1 MFEVPM
7 YRKNGSRIELQDLLE
22 KVPDNDWVWLI
33 IEFDGVA
40 NLPNDESIDEFQN
53 RIRYLPKG
61 LVQTWENILRFSR
74 CIDYTVDCLIVAVS
88 CVEQVDVERLLN
100 DEFQDC
106 VIFIRAIDSTDWMLH
121 ASNPEI
127 LDGFKIVTS

>member
-7 YRKNGSRIELQDLLE
+7 YRQNGSRIELQDLLR
-22 KVPDNDWVWLI
+22 KVPANDWIWLI

-40 NLPNDESIDEFQN
+40 NLPNDESIDGFQN

-61 LVQTWENILRFSR
+61 LVQTWEDILRFSQ
-74 CIDYTVDCLIVAVS
+74 CIDYVVDCLIVAVS
-88 CVEQVDVERLLN
+88 CIEEVDVERLLN

-121 ASNPEI
+121 ASDAEI
-127 LDGFKIVTS
+127 MDGFKVVTS

>member
-40 NLPNDESIDEFQN
+40 NFPNDESIDGFQN

-61 LVQTWENILRFSR
+61 LVQTWENISTFSR
-74 CIDYTVDCLIVAVS
+74 CVDYTIDCLIVAVS
-88 CVEQVDVERLLN
+88 CIEQVDVEKILR
-100 DEFQDC
+100 DDFQDC
-106 VIFIRAIDSTDWMLH
+106 LVFIRAIDSTDWLLH

-127 LDGFKIVTS
+127 LDGFKVVTG

>member
-7 YRKNGSRIELQDLLE
+7 YRQNGSRIELQDLLR
-22 KVPDNDWVWLI
+22 KVPVNDWIWLI

-40 NLPNDESIDEFQN
+40 NLPNDESIDGFQN

-61 LVQTWENILRFSR
+61 LVQTWEDILRFSQ
-74 CIDYTVDCLIVAVS
+74 CIDYVVDCLIVAVS
-88 CVEQVDVERLLN
+88 CIEEVDVERLLN

-106 VIFIRAIDSTDWMLH
+106 VIFIRAIDSTDWMLY
-121 ASNPEI
+121 ASSAEI
-127 LDGFKIVTS
+127 LDGFKVITS